1 MFGCWSLWSVGCLRG
16 GIYASSL
23 SLILLVKHAAG
34 ILCRE
39 DSRIIGLRFDGIPF
53 ALFGFWSAFN
63 MPFVTSFGMSPVS
76 AMLLHILAISS
87 CILLSG
93 AYCFSDIINCERYR
107 HSCRWYDCSWLFIFI
122 ESLFKIF
129 RNNLTLLP
137 WVGGQTVFSFY

>member
-1 MFGCWSLWSVGCLRG
+1 
-16 GIYASSL
+16 
-23 SLILLVKHAAG
+23 
-34 ILCRE
+34 
-39 DSRIIGLRFDGIPF
+39 
-53 ALFGFWSAFN
+53 

-107 HSCRWYDCSWLFIFI
+107 RSCRWYDCSWLFIFI
-122 ESLFKIF
+122 EGFFKIF
-129 RNNLTLLP
+129 RNNLTLFP